1 MRRLQFNINL
11 DRKMLYMILG
21 IILLSVFSLTIVYA
35 ALSVTLNITGSTQIT
50 ASNWDIHLENPEV
63 KSGSVSSAV
72 PTISGNNLSFTANLT
87 KPGEYYEFTVDVVND
102 GTIDAMIDSVVK
114 TPELTNVQAKYL
126 KYEVS
131 YQNNESISTKQ
142 TLKSGTSTPIK
153 VRIEYRTDLSSSDLP
168 STTTNLSLK
177 LTLLYVQSDG
187 SGSSVKDNG
196 EVKLINVVSGDG
208 TKTSDE
214 VCIGEECFYVMYSDD
229 TTVTMLAKYN
239 LYVGNECTSSS
250 SSSCA
255 AYGDEATGK
264 QNSEMIGHGKKPRK
278 GTTKFSNANYWTST
292 VSSYP
297 AYVYDSNST
306 LYNYVENY
314 KTYLSTLGVTPTEAR
329 LITYE
334 ELTALGCSGTSCK
347 NAPSWVYATSYWSGS
362 AGSSSTVWDVFSGGD
377 FYNYMHSN
385 YHYYGCRPVIT
396 ISRSLIDSAG
406 SSAAKNLIEFTITD
420 GDGNILTYQAEEG
433 MTWTEFVNSDYS
445 SNRFSIEDGWGYIKY
460 DNDWLDTCDSSS
472 DVIISGESYIV
483 SSYGSG
489 LGCKDF

>member
-72 PTISGNNLSFTANLT
+72 PTISGNNLSFTVNLAT
-87 KPGEYYEFTVDVVND
+87 PGEYYEFTVDVVND

-208 TKTSDE
+208 TQTGDE
-214 VCIGEECFYVMYSDD
+214 VCIGEECFYVMYSDE

-239 LYVGNECTSSS
+239 LYVGGEYNDNNDSVT
-250 SSSCA
+250 
-255 AYGDEATGK
+255 AYGEEATGK
-264 QNSEMIGHGKKPRK
+264 QDSTMLGYVSGQIIRK
-278 GTTKFSNANYWTST
+278 GITAFSNTSST
-292 VSSYP
+292 YEGSIVEGYVNSY
-297 AYVYDSNST
+297 NS
-306 LYNYVENY
+306 
-314 KTYLSTLGVTPTEAR
+314 YLITQGVTPLEAR
-329 LITYE
+329 LITKD
-334 ELTALGCSGTSCK
+334 ELIGLGCSEDDYSCRE
-347 NAPSWVYATSYWSGS
+347 APSWVYATSYWSGS
-362 AGSSSTVWDVFSGGD
+362 AYGTNYVWRVYSSTPFDRT
-377 FYNYMHSN
+377 NYTNDHSF
-385 YHYYGCRPVIT
+385 GVRPVIT
-396 ISRSLIDSAG
+396 ISRSLI
-406 SSAAKNLIEFTITD
+406 
-420 GDGNILTYQAEEG
+420 
-433 MTWTEFVNSDYS
+433 
-445 SNRFSIEDGWGYIKY
+445 
-460 DNDWLDTCDSSS
+460 
-472 DVIISGESYIV
+472 
-483 SSYGSG
+483 
-489 LGCKDF
+489 